1 MKNLTIFFKN
11 KDFSSVGDIRRNFA
25 AGAYLIRGE
34 FQLDKTHILKPE
46 ENALL
51 ITSVRKNVRNGAGEI
66 SHSLVICSQGAFF
79 DDVKV
84 WSSEDIKSLQAA
96 IDIIQNTKQDR
107 TDQTLATQARSVA
120 GAINEIFCGGVMD
133 KSIEAI
139 KLAQAVQDTLGM
151 VGTNVKVLPKGISL
165 TSDKLEDGI
174 WIVLPTNNNP
184 NPPSWLFGYHVS
196 LLVVSKPNGSVMILG
211 VDGSEKRLPAFAVRR
226 YYSTSWEGSRLL
238 SGDKGAVKSDNIED
252 GAVIFTKLAESSVTY
267 EKIADEAV
275 TEPKIAPRA
284 VTEEK
289 IVDGAVTED
298 KLGARLLSSINGA
311 VQKDAISAVKLTD
324 NSTQNA
330 AAIDARI
337 TKLAKLKIDITNGYA
352 IPISYISGN
361 KEYHGMVTAGK
372 NSLLNGIVSDAQ
384 GQSYFGISV
393 GATDG
398 IVTFE
403 ESDPLVFKSEM
414 SSAIDT
420 LVECVEFTKTTLS
433 NKAHLDA
440 YLAKLPNAKVMC
452 CTYNGGY
459 AGILHKINGSWYGV
473 LVSESN
479 TLAGQ
484 LSIKLQADG
493 TIVEGTA

>member
-1 MKNLTIFFKN
+1 MKNKIFTKTDKN
-11 KDFSSVGDIRRNFA
+11 KFARELLSVQSGLF
-25 AGAYLIRGE
+25 LV
-34 FQLDKTHILKPE
+34 K
-46 ENALL
+46 
-51 ITSVRKNVRNGAGEI
+51 GEI
-66 SHSLVICSQGAFF
+66 KLDDTHLSPVDETFLVILTADQNGCLHSLVICSQGAFF
-79 DDVKV
+79 DDVKM
-84 WSSEDIKSLQAA
+84 WSGEDIKTLQAA
-96 IDIIQNTKQDR
+96 VE
-107 TDQTLATQARSVA
+107 TL
-120 GAINEIFCGGVMD
+120 
-133 KSIEAI
+133 
-139 KLAQAVQDTLGM
+139 QDT
-151 VGTNVKVLPKGISL
+151 
-165 TSDKLEDGI
+165 
-174 WIVLPTNNNP
+174 
-184 NPPSWLFGYHVS
+184 
-196 LLVVSKPNGSVMILG
+196 
-211 VDGSEKRLPAFAVRR
+211 
-226 YYSTSWEGSRLL
+226 
-238 SGDKGAVKSDNIED
+238 
-252 GAVIFTKLAESSVTY
+252 
-267 EKIADEAV
+267 
-275 TEPKIAPRA
+275 
-284 VTEEK
+284 
-289 IVDGAVTED
+289 
-298 KLGARLLSSINGA
+298 KLGLEFADKINGA
-311 VQKDAISAVKLTD
+311 AHKSVISKALEVMELTD
-324 NSTQNA
+324 NNTQNK
-330 AAIDARI
+330 AAIDAGI
-337 TKLAKLKIDITNGYA
+337 AKLTELGVDLTNGYA

-403 ESDPLVFKSEM
+403 EGDPLVFKSEM

-459 AGILHKINGSWYGV
+459 AGTLHKINGSWYGV

>member
-1 MKNLTIFFKN
+1 MKNKVFYYKTNVIGLQRVPESARNLIYGN
-11 KDFSSVGDIRRNFA
+11 NGIQLVRGNIR
-25 AGAYLIRGE
+25 
-34 FQLDKTHILKPE
+34 LDKTHNLGEDETALVILS
-46 ENALL
+46 N
-51 ITSVRKNVRNGAGEI
+51 RKNDV
-66 SHSLVICSQGAFF
+66 HSLVICSQGGFF

-84 WSSEDIKSLQAA
+84 WSGEDIKSLQAA
-96 IDIIQNTKQDR
+96 VEALQDTKQNI
-107 TDQTLATQARSVA
+107 TEETLSTQTKSIA
-120 GAINEIFCGGVMD
+120 GAINEIFGGGVKD
-133 KSIEAI
+133 KSINAS

-151 VGTNVKVLPKGISL
+151 VGTNVKVLPAKTSL
-165 TSDKLEDGI
+165 TSQTLEDGI
-174 WIVLPTNNNP
+174 WIVLPNGNNH
-184 NPPSWLFGYHVS
+184 NPPSWLYGYHIA
-196 LLVVSKPNGSVMILG
+196 LLVVSKSNDSVMILG
-211 VDGSEKRLPAFAVRR
+211 VDGSKERLPAFAVRR
-226 YYSTSWEGSRLL
+226 YYSTNWEGSMLL
-238 SGDKGAVKSDNIED
+238 SGAAGGVKTANIE
-252 GAVIFTKLAESSVTY
+252 
-267 EKIADEAV
+267 
-275 TEPKIAPRA
+275 
-284 VTEEK
+284 
-289 IVDGAVTED
+289 DGAVTED
-298 KLGARLLSSINGA
+298 KIVDGSVTENKLGARILHAINGA
-311 VQKDAISAVKLTD
+311 AQKAVVSKALEVIELTD
-324 NSTQNA
+324 NNAQNK

-337 TKLAKLKIDITNGYA
+337 AKLTELGVDITNGYA

-384 GQSYFGISV
+384 GGSYFGISV

-403 ESDPLVFKSEM
+403 EGDPLVFKSEM

-459 AGILHKINGSWYGV
+459 AGTLHKINDSWYGV

-484 LSIKLQADG
+484 LSIKLQSDG

>member
-1 MKNLTIFFKN
+1 MKNKIFCYRDSKKKFALEILGRQSGFFFLRGAVKLDETHN
-11 KDFSSVGDIRRNFA
+11 LGREETALVILSQIGD
-25 AGAYLIRGE
+25 
-34 FQLDKTHILKPE
+34 DT
-46 ENALL
+46 
-51 ITSVRKNVRNGAGEI
+51 
-66 SHSLVICSQGAFF
+66 HSLVICSQGGFF

-84 WSSEDIKSLQAA
+84 WSGEDIKSLQAA
-96 IDIIQNTKQDR
+96 VKTLQDTKQNVI
-107 TDQTLATQARSVA
+107 DQTLATQAKSVA
-120 GAINEIFCGGVMD
+120 GAINEIFGGGVKD
-133 KSIEAI
+133 KSIEAS

-174 WIVLPTNNNP
+174 WIVLPTGNNP
-184 NPPSWLFGYHVS
+184 NPPSWLYSYHVA
-196 LLVVSKPNGSVMILG
+196 LLVVSQSNNSVMILG
-211 VDGSEKRLPAFAVRR
+211 TDSSDYWLPAFATRH
-226 YYSTSWEGSRLL
+226 YFSKTWEGSLLL
-238 SGDKGAVKSDNIED
+238 SGAKGRVKTANIED
-252 GAVIFTKLAESSVTY
+252 GAVTFSKLADGSVIDTKIIDGSVT
-267 EKIADEAV
+267 ES
-275 TEPKIAPRA
+275 KIAPRA
-284 VTEEK
+284 VTEDK
-289 IVDGAVTED
+289 IVDGSVTEN
-298 KLGARLLSSINGA
+298 KIGARLLNAINGA
-311 VQKDAISAVKLTD
+311 AQKVFVSTALEVIEITD
-324 NSTQNA
+324 NNTQNK
-330 AAIDARI
+330 AAIDVRI
-337 TKLAKLKIDITNGYA
+337 ATLTELGVDITNGYA

-403 ESDPLVFKSEM
+403 EGDPLVFKSEM
-414 SSAIDT
+414 ASAIDT

-459 AGILHKINGSWYGV
+459 AGTLHKINGSWYGV

>member
-1 MKNLTIFFKN
+1 MKNKIFTYTNVNKFARELLPNQSGLYLVKGSIKLDDTHLSPFNETFLVILT
-11 KDFSSVGDIRRNFA
+11 
-25 AGAYLIRGE
+25 YGE
-34 FQLDKTHILKPE
+34 
-46 ENALL
+46 ALL
-51 ITSVRKNVRNGAGEI
+51 
-66 SHSLVICSQGAFF
+66 HSLVICSQGGYY

-84 WSSEDIKSLQAA
+84 WSGEDIKALQAA
-96 IDIIQNTKQDR
+96 VDTIQNTKQDR
-107 TDQTLATQARSVA
+107 TDMTLATQAKSVA
-120 GAINEIFCGGVMD
+120 GAINELFGGGVKD
-133 KSIEAI
+133 KSIALS
-139 KLAQAVQDTLGM
+139 KLAQAVQDALGM
-151 VGTNVKVLPKGISL
+151 IGTNVKVLPEGTSL
-165 TSDKLEDGI
+165 VSQTLEDGI
-174 WIVLPTNNNP
+174 WIVLPTGRHGR
-184 NPPSWLFGYHVS
+184 PPIQLMGYRMC
-196 LLVVSKPNGSVMILG
+196 LLVVNQSSDIVMIFG
-211 VDGSEKRLPAFAVRR
+211 IDGTEDRLPVFATRH
-226 YYSTSWEGSRLL
+226 YLSKTWEGSPLL
-238 SGDKGAVKSDNIED
+238 SGAAGKVNTAN
-252 GAVIFTKLAESSVTY
+252 LAN
-267 EKIADEAV
+267 
-275 TEPKIAPRA
+275 
-284 VTEEK
+284 
-289 IVDGAVTED
+289 GAVTPQKLAKDAVLSVNIADMAVKEAKLDLKLAD
-298 KLGARLLSSINGA
+298 KINGA
-311 VQKDAISAVKLTD
+311 AQKAAVSKALEVIELTD
-324 NSTQNA
+324 NNTQNK

-337 TKLAKLKIDITNGYA
+337 AKLTELGLDLTNGYA

-384 GQSYFGISV
+384 GQSYFGISI

-403 ESDPLVFKSEM
+403 ETDPLVFKSEM

-459 AGILHKINGSWYGV
+459 AGTLHKINGSWYGV

-493 TIVEGTA
+493 TIIEGTA

>member
-1 MKNLTIFFKN
+1 MKNLTIIFKN
-11 KDFSSVGDIRRNFA
+11 NNFSSVGDIRRNLA

-34 FQLDKTHILKPE
+34 FQLDETHTLNSE

-51 ITSVRKNVRNGAGEI
+51 ITSVRRNFRNKENRTN
-66 SHSLVICSQGAFF
+66 HSLVICSQGVFF

-84 WSSEDIKSLQAA
+84 WSGEDIKSLQAA
-96 IDIIQNTKQDR
+96 IDILHNTKQDR

-120 GAINEIFCGGVMD
+120 GAINEIFGGGVKD
-133 KSIEAI
+133 KSIDAS
-139 KLAQAVQDTLGM
+139 KLTQAVQDTLGM

-174 WIVLPTNNNP
+174 WIVLPTGNNP
-184 NPPSWLFGYHVS
+184 NPPSWLYGFRVA
-196 LLVVSKPNGSVMILG
+196 LLVVSQSNNSVMILG
-211 VDGSEKRLPAFAVRR
+211 ADGTKDRLPAFATRH
-226 YYSTSWEGSRLL
+226 YFSTTWEGSPLL
-238 SGDKGAVKSDNIED
+238 SGAKGAVKTDNIED
-252 GAVIFTKLAESSVTY
+252 GAVVFTKLAESSVTY
-267 EKIADEAV
+267 EKIVDGAV
-275 TEPKIAPRA
+275 TEPKIALRA

-298 KLGARLLSSINGA
+298 KLGARLLFSIKGA
-311 VQKDAISAVKLTD
+311 VQKDAISAVELTD

-337 TKLAKLKIDITNGYA
+337 AKLAELEIDITNGYA

-403 ESDPLVFKSEM
+403 EGDPLVFKSEM

>member
-1 MKNLTIFFKN
+1 MKNKINKIFQGTDNRK
-11 KDFSSVGDIRRNFA
+11 FA
-25 AGAYLIRGE
+25 RELMPIQSGLFLIRGE
-34 FQLDKTHILKPE
+34 IKLDDTHRSLSNEVFPV
-46 ENALL
+46 LL
-51 ITSVRKNVRNGAGEI
+51 TAEKDELI
-66 SHSLVICSQGAFF
+66 HSLVICSQGAFF

-84 WSSEDIKSLQAA
+84 WSGEDIKSLQAA
-96 IDIIQNTKQDR
+96 IVTLQNTKQNV
-107 TDQTLATQARSVA
+107 TEQALATQARSVA
-120 GAINEIFCGGVMD
+120 GAINELFEGGVKD
-133 KSIEAI
+133 KSIGAS

-151 VGTNVKVLPKGISL
+151 VGTNVKEVKNGEDLFS
-165 TSDKLEDGI
+165 LEDGI
-174 WIVLPTNNNP
+174 YTLNGTTYINYPIGIPFNASSACV
-184 NPPSWLFGYHVS
+184 
-196 LLVVSKPNGSVMILG
+196 LVVTHSNQRVTIYG
-211 VDGSEKRLPAFAVRR
+211 VDGSHSSPILPLVAIGDLENKSWTGGSFYGFFASNYEV
-226 YYSTSWEGSRLL
+226 GHKL
-238 SGDKGAVKSDNIED
+238 DKKLDDTAGAVKTANLAN
-252 GAVIFTKLAESSVTY
+252 GAVTTQKLAEGAVLSIH
-267 EKIADEAV
+267 IADMAV
-275 TEPKIAPRA
+275 K
-284 VTEEK
+284 EEK
-289 IVDGAVTED
+289 LGLELAD
-298 KLGARLLSSINGA
+298 KINGA
-311 VQKDAISAVKLTD
+311 AQKSVVSKALEVIELTD
-324 NSTQNA
+324 NNTQNKA
-330 AAIDARI
+330 ALDARI
-337 TKLAKLKIDITNGYA
+337 AKLTELGVDLTNGYA

-403 ESDPLVFKSEM
+403 EADPLVFKSEM

-433 NKAHLDA
+433 NKAQLDA

-459 AGILHKINGSWYGV
+459 AGTLHKINGSWYGV

>member
-1 MKNLTIFFKN
+1 MKNKVFYYKTNVIGLQRVPE
-11 KDFSSVGDIRRNFA
+11 SVRNLIDGNNGIQLVRGNIR
-25 AGAYLIRGE
+25 
-34 FQLDKTHILKPE
+34 LDKTHNLGEDETALVILS
-46 ENALL
+46 N
-51 ITSVRKNVRNGAGEI
+51 RKNDV
-66 SHSLVICSQGAFF
+66 HSLVICSQGGFF

-84 WSSEDIKSLQAA
+84 WSGEDIKSLQAA
-96 IDIIQNTKQDR
+96 VEALQDTKQNI
-107 TDQTLATQARSVA
+107 TEETLSTQTKSIA
-120 GAINEIFCGGVMD
+120 GAINEIFGGGVKD
-133 KSIEAI
+133 KSINAS

-151 VGTNVKVLPKGISL
+151 VGTNVKVLPAKTSL
-165 TSDKLEDGI
+165 TSQTLEDGI
-174 WIVLPTNNNP
+174 WIVLPNGNNH
-184 NPPSWLFGYHVS
+184 NPPSWLYGYHIA
-196 LLVVSKPNGSVMILG
+196 LLVVSKSNDSVMILG
-211 VDGSEKRLPAFAVRR
+211 VDGSKERLPAFAVRR
-226 YYSTSWEGSRLL
+226 YYSTNWEGSMLL
-238 SGDKGAVKSDNIED
+238 SGAAGGVKTANIE
-252 GAVIFTKLAESSVTY
+252 
-267 EKIADEAV
+267 
-275 TEPKIAPRA
+275 
-284 VTEEK
+284 
-289 IVDGAVTED
+289 DGAVTED
-298 KLGARLLSSINGA
+298 KIVDGSVTENKLGARILHAINGA
-311 VQKDAISAVKLTD
+311 AQKAVVSTALEVIELTD
-324 NSTQNA
+324 NNTQNK

-337 TKLAKLKIDITNGYA
+337 ATLTELGVDITNGYS

-384 GQSYFGISV
+384 GGSYFGISV

-403 ESDPLVFKSEM
+403 EGDPLVFKSEM

-459 AGILHKINGSWYGV
+459 AGTLHKINGSWYGV

-484 LSIKLQADG
+484 LSIKLQSDG

>member
-1 MKNLTIFFKN
+1 MKNLTIIQK
-11 KDFSSVGDIRRNFA
+11 KSVFSSIANLKLILS
-25 AGAYLIRGE
+25 AGAYLIRGDYA
-34 FQLDKTHILKPE
+34 LDATHTLSPE

-51 ITSVRKNVRNGAGEI
+51 IVTTRRGLQAARPTAKIR
-66 SHSLVICSQGAFF
+66 HSLVICSQGGFY
-79 DDVKV
+79 DDQMV
-84 WSSEDIKSLQAA
+84 WSGEDIKALQAA
-96 IDIIQNTKQDR
+96 
-107 TDQTLATQARSVA
+107 V
-120 GAINEIFCGGVMD
+120 
-133 KSIEAI
+133 EA
-139 KLAQAVQDTLGM
+139 LQDT
-151 VGTNVKVLPKGISL
+151 
-165 TSDKLEDGI
+165 
-174 WIVLPTNNNP
+174 
-184 NPPSWLFGYHVS
+184 
-196 LLVVSKPNGSVMILG
+196 
-211 VDGSEKRLPAFAVRR
+211 
-226 YYSTSWEGSRLL
+226 
-238 SGDKGAVKSDNIED
+238 
-252 GAVIFTKLAESSVTY
+252 
-267 EKIADEAV
+267 
-275 TEPKIAPRA
+275 
-284 VTEEK
+284 
-289 IVDGAVTED
+289 
-298 KLGARLLSSINGA
+298 KLGLEFVDKINGA
-311 VQKDAISAVKLTD
+311 AQKTAVSKALEVIELTD
-324 NSTQNA
+324 NNTQNK

-337 TKLAKLKIDITNGYA
+337 AKLTELGVDLTNGYA

-403 ESDPLVFKSEM
+403 EGDPLVFKSEM

-433 NKAHLDA
+433 NKVQLDA

-459 AGILHKINGSWYGV
+459 AGTLHKINGSWYGV